1 MKKKSV
7 KLLIACLLS
16 CAGVASAA
24 GAAGSVMSVK
34 AASGVAENAPFY
46 DGPMC
51 SDKSSVTKRSDGS
64 YAVSQTTGGGGK
76 PGSFTAIMCPG
87 ARKMRTYS
95 I

>member
-46 DGPMC
+46 DGPM
-51 SDKSSVTKRSDGS
+51 
-64 YAVSQTTGGGGK
+64 
-76 PGSFTAIMCPG
+76 
-87 ARKMRTYS
+87 
-95 I
+95 